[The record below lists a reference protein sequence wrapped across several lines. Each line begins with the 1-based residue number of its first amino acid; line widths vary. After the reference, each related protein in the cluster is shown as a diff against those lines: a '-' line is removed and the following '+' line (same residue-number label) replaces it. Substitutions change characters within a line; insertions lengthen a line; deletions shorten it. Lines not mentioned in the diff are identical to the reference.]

1 MIGKSLSKIIKQ
13 LLLIFCTLKKKTYFR
28 LISQNITQLVK
39 KININKTNNLLI
51 IPNKEKK
58 WWNYLVVK
66 TLSALYRKSS

>member
-1 MIGKSLSKIIKQ
+1 MIGKSLRKIIKQ

-28 LISQNITQLVK
+28 LISQNITQPVK